1 MYFRLFFY
9 QAMNLDIFI
18 LSYKSSHACGL
29 QGKRS
34 EQISAERGVSEQ
46 STQGLNFF
54 IRDYVVKYDC

>member
-1 MYFRLFFY
+1 
-9 QAMNLDIFI
+9 MNLDIFI

>member
-1 MYFRLFFY
+1 
-9 QAMNLDIFI
+9 MNLDIFV
-18 LSYKSSHACGL
+18 LSYKSHVCGL

-46 STQGLNFF
+46 STRGLKFF